1 MKTKHQILMAV
12 LVALAASP
20 FIYLGVSYQPKP
32 KTQPKQAQ
40 EATLKPICHDEMMAI
55 APEGKSVLKL
65 PEGWHYIGSMDG
77 VILVKREVCE
87 GYR

>member
-1 MKTKHQILMAV
+1 MKTKHQILMGV
-12 LVALAASP
+12 LVGLIAWP
-20 FIYLGVSYQPKP
+20 FIYFGISYQPKP
-32 KTQPKQAQ
+32 KTPK
-40 EATLKPICHDEMMAI
+40 PVCHDEIMAI